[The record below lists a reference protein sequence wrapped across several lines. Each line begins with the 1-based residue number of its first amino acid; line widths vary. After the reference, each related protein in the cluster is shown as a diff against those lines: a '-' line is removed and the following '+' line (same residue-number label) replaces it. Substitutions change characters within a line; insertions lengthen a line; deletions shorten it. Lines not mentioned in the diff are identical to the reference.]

1 MVNCQVCSK
10 PFHESFGVC
19 PVCGFVLGEKPKQ
32 SYHLH
37 PGMMLRQRYVVGTA
51 VGFGGFGITYRA
63 WDKTLD
69 KMAAVKEFYPH
80 GIVNRIPGEKQVLMD
95 PGKQRDGF
103 QKGKARF
110 LTEARNM
117 AKFNGHPNLV
127 SIYEFFEENNTAY
140 IVMEFLE
147 GISYGKYIADNGGK
161 VDSRTAVKVILS
173 VLDALQEIHKEKIVH
188 RDISPDNIFLIP
200 AINGAGGYR
209 VKLIDFGAAR
219 FSSGDEEKTLSVIL
233 KPGYAPPE
241 QYRSRGRQGP
251 WTDIYAAGAVLYR
264 SIVGQM
270 PEESVNRM
278 AADRLKPPADVICG
292 LPRYLNDTIM
302 RAMALNQ
309 ELRFS
314 NVRQFKE
321 ALLQKTKVV
330 SVDREQKR
338 RKTIWGIG
346 IAGACLGLLTTACW
360 GIFMYKRQAL
370 YDVEA
375 DIAIWMADVNG
386 EKMEQ
391 IRQAARF
398 YGGSEENRRLIL
410 EDSKSMMSRMTAE
423 FTGKFEQVGLE
434 QKIGGWD
441 GDISGQSYASEC
453 NRAAIEGDFL
463 PAVLDTSGI
472 TLDDGKLWERLGTL
486 KAVYGALNGDDYY
499 FLGDEAFIEEFGRRR
514 QMKQIPISFRAP
526 VLYVNTYLIDDWE
539 SRKLEQ
545 LTSLDALSLEG
556 VKSFCVSQEDLGM
569 YRDAFGDECLEAE
582 GKMGYEPFLKR
593 EKAFYLGSTDDY
605 EAVRVC
611 MGGIY
616 RMVVLEKLQKEGK
629 AKGSFTHFWSI
640 SSSLDEEERTAAD
653 SLVYYLM
660 GESAQDVFSLQNGNG
675 LPLNKNMLQ
684 TYVKA
689 NDEFANVVSQLQ
701 YLKMQEYG
709 EGSKK

>member
-37 PGMMLRQRYVVGTA
+37 PGMTLRQRYAVGTA

-95 PGKQRDGF
+95 PGKQGDAF
-103 QKGKARF
+103 EKGKARF

-117 AKFNGHPNLV
+117 AKFNAHPNLV
-127 SIYEFFEENNTAY
+127 TVYEFFEENNTAY

-161 VDSRTAVKVILS
+161 VDSRMAVKVMLS

-188 RDISPDNIFLIP
+188 RDVSPDNIFLIP
-200 AINGAGGYR
+200 TIRAGGYR

-264 SIVGQM
+264 SIAGQM

-278 AADRLKPPADVICG
+278 AADRLKPPADLICG

-338 RKTIWGIG
+338 RKTLWGIG
-346 IAGACLGLLTTACW
+346 IAGACLGLLTAACW

-375 DIAIWMADVNG
+375 DIVIWMADVNG

-441 GDISGQSYASEC
+441 GDISEQSYESER

-472 TLDDGKLWERLGTL
+472 TPDDGKLWERLGTL

-499 FLGDEAFIEEFGRRR
+499 FLGDEEFIEEFGRRR

-526 VLYVNTYLIDDWE
+526 ALYVNTYLIDDWE
-539 SRKLEQ
+539 SRELEQ

-569 YRDAFGDECLEAE
+569 YRDAFGDEGLEAE

-605 EAVRVC
+605 EAVRAC

-616 RMVVLEKLQKEGK
+616 RMVVLEELQREGK

-684 TYVKA
+684 TFVKA